1 MFDTIQFEFCWLPSP
16 TKCDD
21 LPCLGKSLSSHSEP
35 FCVDSSCNKSYGASS
50 LPDKC
55 SGSSW
60 FFFPNLY
67 ENQNSEQ
74 KFKNEDPIS
83 DLSFFRLNWS
93 ENLEPEFQGDLL
105 ASAHWFRLV
114 GLPNGRGLKW
124 WEASGM
130 CMHHSQHVGCVFM
143 AYKYPLIHT
152 RLTRLVYLVQVGLK
166 VPGFLHHH
174 VPMYQQQEVAA
185 LCLKDGHI
193 LALPLQQPERRALS
207 VCGIILT

>member
-1 MFDTIQFEFCWLPSP
+1 MGPHLCQTNAAAVLDFS
-16 TKCDD
+16 
-21 LPCLGKSLSSHSEP
+21 
-35 FCVDSSCNKSYGASS
+35 
-50 LPDKC
+50 
-55 SGSSW
+55 
-60 FFFPNLY
+60 FPNLY
-67 ENQNSEQ
+67 EKQNSEQ

-130 CMHHSQHVGCVFM
+130 CMHHAQHIGCVFM
-143 AYKYPLIHT
+143 AYKYPLIYT
-152 RLTRLVYLVQVGLK
+152 RLAYLVQVGLK

-193 LALPLQQPERRALS
+193 LALPLQQPERQAFS
-207 VCGIILT
+207 VGSFWHNWWRQGAMYMNINLRICYIYIHIIYIFTCTSWCFNPTRKTSSLKLTR